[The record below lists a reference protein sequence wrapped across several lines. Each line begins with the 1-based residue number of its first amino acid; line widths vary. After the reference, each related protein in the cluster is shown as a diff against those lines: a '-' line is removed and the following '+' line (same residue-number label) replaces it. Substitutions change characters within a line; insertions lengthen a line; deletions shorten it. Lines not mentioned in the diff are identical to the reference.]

1 MAHLDH
7 VIVLVPYASLA
18 NPPAW
23 ISENF
28 TITPG
33 GQHADGR
40 TENRLICFRDG
51 SYVELIAFVNDDAKN
66 RQGHV
71 WGDRQFGIIDFAL
84 THSTGDASALF
95 SELEKRLE
103 AVKWKDG
110 EVKVAYEPPKAGGRT
125 RPDGIDVRWTV
136 TQPKVDTGYQRGEL
150 PFFCHD
156 ITPRSVRVPNCERAL
171 THPSGAYGIKQ
182 LTIYVPESRTETLP
196 RAYAAIAG
204 ASDSMNKDFHGILL
218 ERQVKITGTQ
228 DVRLVSQT
236 PGEEW
241 QLDAMRERGGVFLG
255 VLTFGAMVGPDGL
268 ESSRRMADR
277 QGSFGE
283 IYLDQDR

>member
-66 RQGHV
+66 REGHV

-136 TQPKVDTGYQRGEL
+136 TQPK
-150 PFFCHD
+150 
-156 ITPRSVRVPNCERAL
+156 
-171 THPSGAYGIKQ
+171 Q
-182 LTIYVPESRTETLP
+182 LTIYIPESRTETLP